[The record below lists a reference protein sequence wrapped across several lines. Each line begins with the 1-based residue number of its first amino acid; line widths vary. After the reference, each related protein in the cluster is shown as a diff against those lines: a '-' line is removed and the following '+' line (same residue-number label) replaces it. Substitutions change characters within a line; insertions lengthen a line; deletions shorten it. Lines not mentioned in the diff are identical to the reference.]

1 MHNFNKK
8 KILILGGSGFVGT
21 NLIIKLLKYKCKIIS
36 TYNTKKPKIKKNKN
50 IKFLKID
57 LLKNFEKNKKI
68 FNGVDYVFMCA
79 ANTSGADIIEKKP
92 LNHLTPNLIMNSKV
106 FEMAYQAKV
115 KKLCFISSSTVYP
128 NKKNT
133 IFENDVNYKFFSKYY
148 IVAWMKLFSEKMCEM
163 YDSKIKKPMKTIV
176 VRPSNLYGPY
186 DKFDPNLSKVI
197 PSIIRKSIYSKKHL
211 EVWGDGKDIKDFLY
225 IDDFIDGMLT
235 VFKNDKIKVVNI
247 SYGKSVSLKK
257 VISLIKKNINDKL
270 IVKHNLTKPSMIPFR
285 KISNNLIKRTSNWY
299 PKIDIETGLKKTI
312 YWYLNSVSKN

>member
-1 MHNFNKK
+1 
-8 KILILGGSGFVGT
+8 
-21 NLIIKLLKYKCKIIS
+21 
-36 TYNTKKPKIKKNKN
+36 
-50 IKFLKID
+50 
-57 LLKNFEKNKKI
+57 
-68 FNGVDYVFMCA
+68 MCA

-163 YDSKIKKPMKTIV
+163 YDSKIKKPMRTIV
-176 VRPSNLYGPY
+176 VRPSNLYGPH

-225 IDDFIDGMLT
+225 IDDFIDGMLA
-235 VFKNDKIKVVNI
+235 VFKNDKIKVINI

-257 VISLIKKNINDKL
+257 VISLIKKNINNKL
-270 IVKHNLTKPSMIPFR
+270 TVKHNLTKPSMIPYR
-285 KISNNLIKRTSNWY
+285 KISNNLIKRTTKWY
-299 PKIDIETGLKKTI
+299 PKINIETGLKKTI
-312 YWYLNSVSKN
+312 YWYLDSVNKN